1 MQQKKIPSYSIV
13 FVIISFITL
22 FVASCFLTSVIQT
35 KGHGM
40 EDMGMAST
48 QTLSH
53 GHLAIPFDLPE
64 PLSIPL
70 NIALLTFVFGF
81 FIVQTVSREDIQ
93 FVRQRYRKRT
103 LFRILTSDY
112 LFLFQNGIL
121 NGKSF

>member
-13 FVIISFITL
+13 LVIISFITL
-22 FVASCFLTSVIQT
+22 FVASCFLTSVIQA
-35 KGHGM
+35 KVHGM
-40 EDMGMAST
+40 EDMDMTST

-53 GHLAIPFDLPE
+53 GHLAIPMTVPE

-81 FIVQTVSREDIQ
+81 FILQTISHEDIQ

-103 LFRILTSDY
+103 LFPILTSEY
-112 LFLFQNGIL
+112 LFLFQKGIL